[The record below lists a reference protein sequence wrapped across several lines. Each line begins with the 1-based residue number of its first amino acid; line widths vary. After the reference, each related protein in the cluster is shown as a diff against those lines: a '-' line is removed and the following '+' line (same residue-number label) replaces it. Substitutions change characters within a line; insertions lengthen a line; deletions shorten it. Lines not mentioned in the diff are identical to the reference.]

1 VLPLPKSSANLSSTS
16 RHCVKWIRLAGG
28 PRSCGCSCHSSGV
41 DSGDDTYAKSEAA
54 GRSLDQARAMYEDTY
69 NGDSF
74 VTDRSEKEFSYRYTS
89 TGNDDMTLRSST
101 FLGSIQGSLVPK
113 DEYIVAWIT
122 DGAGAY
128 DIDDQDLALEHGK
141 PVVFPTGKQFS
152 FDMVDYRQ
160 NLVHF
165 KAGYLEQVAAE
176 HEGAL
181 AGPLVFD
188 PLQAPAVQDLRRWQQ
203 TIGTAAKTILGSEP
217 SPLLHAE
224 INRMTAI
231 TMLDTFAHTVTKVES
246 LLLAPR
252 NARLREAVEYIH
264 VNARLPISTTDIAKA
279 ASLSPRGLQQ
289 AFARQLEISPTEY
302 LRSVRLDHVRAVLTN
317 MHPEAGTV
325 ADVARDWG
333 FVHLSRFSASYAE
346 KFGEYPSDTLRR

>member
-1 VLPLPKSSANLSSTS
+1 MNP
-16 RHCVKWIRLAGG
+16 
-28 PRSCGCSCHSSGV
+28 
-41 DSGDDTYAKSEAA
+41 GDDTYSKSETA
-54 GRSLDQARAMYEDTY
+54 GRSLDQALALYEETY

-74 VTDRSEKEFSYRYTS
+74 ITDRTDKDFSYRYTS

-101 FLGSIQGSLVPK
+101 FLGSLKGSLLPK

-128 DIDDQDLALEHGK
+128 DIDDKQLGLQQGT

-165 KAGYLEQVAAE
+165 RADYLEKIAAE
-176 HEGAL
+176 HEGTL

-188 PLQAPAVQDLRRWQQ
+188 TLEAPDEQHLRRWQQ
-203 TIGTAAKTILGSEP
+203 TISVAAKTVLGSEP

-231 TMLDTFAHTVTKVES
+231 AMLDTFAHTVSEVDS
-246 LLLAPR
+246 VLLAPR
-252 NARLREAVEYIH
+252 NARLREAVEYVH
-264 VNARLPISTTDIAKA
+264 AHARMPITTTDIAQA
-279 ASLSPRGLQQ
+279 ASLSVRGLQQ
-289 AFARQLEISPTEY
+289 AFARHLGASPTEY
-302 LRSVRLDHVRAVLTN
+302 LRGVRLDHVRAVLTN
-317 MHPEAGTV
+317 MHPDTGTV
-325 ADVARDWG
+325 AEVARDWG